1 MKKKIGWALLII
13 LVIIQFIRPEKNRS
27 TTIGANDLSKH
38 YAIPAN
44 VQDILGRACNDC
56 HSNNT
61 KYPWY
66 SEVQPVG
73 WWLQNHVNDGK
84 RNMNFSEY
92 TSYKPEDQHH
102 LMEELMEE
110 VKEGHMPLNSY
121 LWVHKEAKLSAEEK
135 EALLIWAGVVAEQIK
150 AKHNLH

>member
-1 MKKKIGWALLII
+1 MKKKIGWALVII

-27 TTIGANDLSKH
+27 TTVGANDLSKH
-38 YAIPAN
+38 YAIPPN
-44 VQDILGRACNDC
+44 VQDILGRACKDC

-66 SEVQPVG
+66 SQVQPVG

-84 RNMNFSEY
+84 SHLNFSEFAG
-92 TSYKPEDQHH
+92 YKPKDQHH
-102 LMEELMEE
+102 KMEELIEE

-121 LWVHKEAKLSAEEK
+121 LWIHKEAKLSATEK

-150 AKHNLH
+150 AKHNLQ